1 MTNAQAYNTPAVKI
15 ANFAAYLET
24 PDGFAAMLVSRKDLH
39 MSEIAAT
46 NLVFAAW
53 LSSETTPE
61 TETETETENP
71 EWENQK

>member
-1 MTNAQAYNTPAVKI
+1 MTNAQAYETPAMKI
-15 ANFAAYLET
+15 ANFTDYLET
-24 PDGFAAMLVSRKDLH
+24 TDGLKAMFMSRIVLR

-61 TETETETENP
+61 TETETENP